1 MSCYG
6 GQGQGLVHSQPFHLL
21 HERQKDDADNDK
33 ESDLNLGWY
42 SGVIG
47 DDFDGDSNGD
57 GGCIKN
63 IKDFKFW
70 PW

>member
-21 HERQKDDADNDK
+21 HERQKDDADNDE

-47 DDFDGDSNGD
+47 DDFDVIEILPR
-57 GGCIKN
+57 CLQWQQK
-63 IKDFKFW
+63 
-70 PW
+70 PT